1 MQNVVNFLKK
11 NGRDLLIIVL
21 LLICI
26 ILIVCKYYLKD
37 NKEVSN
43 ESIALVTE
51 TKKVEPVEEETIKTV
66 YVDIKGAV
74 KKPGVY
80 QVASN
85 SIINE
90 VVTLAGGFN
99 TNAYKNG
106 INLSKKVSDEMVV
119 YVYTKS
125 EIAKI
130 NKDKD
135 ASTAASVVCQSE
147 NYDIKDC
154 ITEGSS
160 IIETNPNVSNKNDSL
175 DTAPKDNTTNQNSDS
190 SSKLVNIN
198 TASLEEL
205 MTISG
210 IGESKAKAIIS
221 YREENGNF
229 KTIEDLMNVS
239 GIGDKSFAKL
249 KDYITV

>member
-99 TNAYKNG
+99 TNA
-106 INLSKKVSDEMVV
+106 
-119 YVYTKS
+119 
-125 EIAKI
+125 
-130 NKDKD
+130 
-135 ASTAASVVCQSE
+135 
-147 NYDIKDC
+147 
-154 ITEGSS
+154 
-160 IIETNPNVSNKNDSL
+160 
-175 DTAPKDNTTNQNSDS
+175 
-190 SSKLVNIN
+190 
-198 TASLEEL
+198 
-205 MTISG
+205 
-210 IGESKAKAIIS
+210 
-221 YREENGNF
+221 
-229 KTIEDLMNVS
+229 
-239 GIGDKSFAKL
+239 
-249 KDYITV
+249 